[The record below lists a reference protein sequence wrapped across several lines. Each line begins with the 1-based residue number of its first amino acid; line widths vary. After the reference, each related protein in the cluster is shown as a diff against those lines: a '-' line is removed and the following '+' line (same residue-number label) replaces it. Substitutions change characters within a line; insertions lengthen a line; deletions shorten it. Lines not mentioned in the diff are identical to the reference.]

1 MKKKFWI
8 KTRIFLGFWF
18 FIIAIINIILYILY
32 LWFEKTYI
40 SSIKEK
46 IWENYLNIKKIID
59 KKNNDLMKISP
70 KDVEELKDLW
80 FFLYFWKNSER
91 INENYQNWFYIYWNN
106 LIFKGD
112 YKWNNILIWKN
123 IFEFLSFKWKVLELI
138 ILADIIWFF
147 IVFTMIY
154 FITNRLL
161 KPLLELSK
169 KISEYDI
176 EKNKEK
182 IENIFWD
189 SEIWLISDSIN
200 NLICK
205 SKKILENQ
213 KRFIQDSS
221 HELKTP
227 LMQIDSNI
235 EIIEEKVNDEKI
247 KKRIESIKE
256 SSENINKIVSNLSF
270 IIREENNLYKK
281 EKININNYL
290 KKFINSFRQD
300 AKNKKINIKIVDFWV
315 LEIEN
320 NIYFLDR
327 LFGNLLQNSI
337 FYNKWNSDIFFEIY
351 EKKVIL
357 KDKWIWIWED
367 ELEKIFDRF
376 YRNSDSNIYNSKWNG
391 LWLTIVKKICDDFW
405 WDLNIKSEIWK
416 WSQFE
421 IIFEK

>member
-46 IWENYLNIKKIID
+46 IWENYKNIKKIID

-405 WDLNIKSEIWK
+405 WGLNIKSEIWK